1 MEPRGPTLWV
11 ERTQLAWTRTG
22 LSFILTGVALFRLL
36 PTHTNFVLRVLL
48 AASMVAVGTVAWAVG
63 GSRRWDER
71 HHRRIGVI
79 LPVLTVGTGVVA
91 LFAGLLAVTGA

>member
-22 LSFILTGVALFRLL
+22 LAFVLTGAALFRLL
-36 PTHTNFVLRVLL
+36 PTHTNIVLRVLL
-48 AASMVAVGTVAWAVG
+48 SASMVVVGTVAWAVG

-71 HHRRIGVI
+71 HRRRVAVI
-79 LPVLTVGTGVVA
+79 LPVLTAGTGVVA
-91 LFAGLLAVTGA
+91 LCAGLLAITGP

>member
-22 LSFILTGVALFRLL
+22 LAFILTGTALFRLL
-36 PTHTNFVLRVLL
+36 PPHSSFLLRVLL
-48 AASMVAVGTVAWAVG
+48 SASMVAVGAVAWIVG

-71 HHRRIGVI
+71 HHRRIAVI
-79 LPVLTVGTGVVA
+79 LPLLTVGTGVVA
-91 LFAGLLAVTGA
+91 LFAGLLAVTGS